1 MLSLTRLLVNDVCNG
16 SNHSYLMKN
25 MGGNHFFVVLK
36 PNQADISDVDL
47 TENDNIF

>member
-1 MLSLTRLLVNDVCNG
+1 
-16 SNHSYLMKN
+16 MKN
-25 MGGNHFFVVLK
+25 MGGNHFFVLK